1 MPNILSRKT
10 PDPEPGL
17 NSVFLDLYEQPGHLF
32 RRSQQI
38 SVSIFYEILGDEVT
52 PIQYAI
58 LRMLH
63 ERPGT
68 DQKTLAGLVALDT
81 SSTATTAE
89 RLEAKGLIVREL
101 HIAGRRQRL
110 LFLTPEGQS
119 LLSSMVDGM
128 QKMQNEMFRDF
139 QPDEREDL
147 MRLLHKFVSVNN
159 ARSRVPLEMAGSVDA
174 PPTRVRTKGPANK
187 QR

>member
-1 MPNILSRKT
+1 MTRKT
-10 PDPEPGL
+10 PNLGPGL
-17 NSVFLDLYEQPGHLF
+17 SSVFMDLYEQPGHLF
-32 RRSQQI
+32 RRAQQI
-38 SVSIFYEILGDEVT
+38 ATSIYYDTLGVEVT

-81 SSTATTAE
+81 STTATTAE

-101 HIAGRRQRL
+101 HIVGRRQRL
-110 LFLTPEGQS
+110 LFLTPEGQALLGS
-119 LLSSMVDGM
+119 LVEGVRNM
-128 QKMQNEMFRDF
+128 QHEMFRAFD
-139 QPDEREDL
+139 DEERETL

-159 ARSRVPLEMAGSVDA
+159 DRSRAPLDVAGGVEAA
-174 PPTRVRTKGPANK
+174 PAKATTKKRG
-187 QR
+187 

>member
-1 MPNILSRKT
+1 MTNIPSPQTL
-10 PDPEPGL
+10 DPAPGL
-17 NSVFLDLYEQPGHLF
+17 NSVFMDLYEQPGYLF
-32 RRSQQI
+32 RRAQQI

-110 LFLTPEGQS
+110 LFLTPEGQR
-119 LLSSMVDGM
+119 LLSSMVDGVR
-128 QKMQNEMFRDF
+128 KMQDEMFRNF
-139 QPDEREDL
+139 QPEERATL
-147 MRLLHKFVSVNN
+147 MRLMHEFVSVNN
-159 ARSRVPLEMAGSVDA
+159 ARSRAPLETSGSVDA
-174 PPTRVRTKGPANK
+174 PPTKARRKGPAG
-187 QR
+187 RRR